1 MEDTLLSMIGAR
13 RGHFRLESGHHG
25 DLWLDLDSL
34 FRRPGRLRPAVEML
48 ARCIA
53 EHEVEVVCG
62 PLSGGA
68 FVAQM
73 IAVELDI
80 EFCYTGRT
88 RPPRG
93 SDLYSAR
100 YRLPEG
106 VSVGRRR
113 VAVVDDV
120 INAGSAVRSTLAALR
135 DGQAAP
141 VAIGALLVLGMPA
154 SALAAEQG
162 LALETVAQIDNRLW
176 APEDCPLC
184 ATDAELEDLVSRG
197 TGVR

>member
-1 MEDTLLSMIGAR
+1 MEETLLSMIGAR

-34 FRRPGRLRPAVEML
+34 FRRPGRLRRAVERL

-80 EFCYTGRT
+80 EFCYTERI
-88 RPPRG
+88 RAPRG

-106 VSVGRRR
+106 VSVGGRR

-120 INAGSAVRSTLAALR
+120 INAGSAVRSTL
-135 DGQAAP
+135 AP

-162 LALETVAQIDNRLW
+162 IALETVAHIDNRLW
-176 APEDCPLC
+176 APEECPLC
-184 ATDAELEDLVSRG
+184 ATDAELEDLVSRSS
-197 TGVR
+197 GVR